1 MTPLQV
7 LAEFQELGQRASF
20 HLADDTGE
28 EWPQG
33 YSLQAKAVK
42 LFDAHPELQRDMRKI
57 ATDFLWSLTFFGLIV
72 PIPICP
78 NFWEGQK
85 DETSFR
91 NFMVHRHRATGN
103 RCNLSDLGVI

>member
-20 HLADDTGE
+20 HLADDTGD

-57 ATDFLWSLTFFGLIV
+57 ATDFLWSLTFFR
-72 PIPICP
+72 PDRTDP
-78 NFWEGQK
+78 
-85 DETSFR
+85 
-91 NFMVHRHRATGN
+91 
-103 RCNLSDLGVI
+103 DLPEFLGGPER

>member
-7 LAEFQELGQRASF
+7 LAEFQELGQMASF
-20 HLADDTGE
+20 HLADDTGD

-57 ATDFLWSLTFFGLIV
+57 ATDFLWSLTFFRPDVAIR
-72 PIPICP
+72 ICP
-78 NFWEGQK
+78 EF
-85 DETSFR
+85 
-91 NFMVHRHRATGN
+91 
-103 RCNLSDLGVI
+103 LGGPE